1 MSIVETNRNLFRTP
15 AAGFYDR
22 GQSSGT
28 NAAGV
33 PNGVTSFRRATTG
46 VVAVINTAVNFDIS
60 VVEALVA
67 QGLCS
72 YNLGT
77 YTVLA
82 LGAGTY
88 EVSFYMNTNNTY
100 PSISI
105 LKNAVV
111 QATALQGDYS
121 GGPRSAVT
129 GVNAVFTCV
138 AGDTISVRGMDAGF
152 TVRDT
157 AQNGFT
163 VKRLY

>member
-1 MSIVETNRNLFRTP
+1 
-15 AAGFYDR
+15 
-22 GQSSGT
+22 
-28 NAAGV
+28 
-33 PNGVTSFRRATTG
+33 
-46 VVAVINTAVNFDIS
+46 
-60 VVEALVA
+60 
-67 QGLCS
+67 
-72 YNLGT
+72 
-77 YTVLA
+77 
-82 LGAGTY
+82 
-88 EVSFYMNTNNTY
+88 MNTNNTY

-129 GVNAVFTCV
+129 GVSAVFTCA

>member
-60 VVEALVA
+60 VVEDLVA

-82 LGAGTY
+82 LSLLRMKGPWPLRCGK
-88 EVSFYMNTNNTY
+88 NTD
-100 PSISI
+100 S
-105 LKNAVV
+105 
-111 QATALQGDYS
+111 
-121 GGPRSAVT
+121 
-129 GVNAVFTCV
+129 
-138 AGDTISVRGMDAGF
+138 
-152 TVRDT
+152 TVR
-157 AQNGFT
+157 ACQ
-163 VKRLY
+163 KAYW